1 MMRQPS
7 LQNRCVAAATGVV
20 VVAVVVADL
29 YSVQRIQSIT
39 TMNMNAFPLGIP
51 WIFLTAPHTLWGLVD
66 VLVFAPS

>member
-1 MMRQPS
+1 MRQPS

-51 WIFLTAPHTLWGLVD
+51 WIFLTAPHTLWGLVA
-66 VLVFAPS
+66 VLVFVPS